1 MPNDNIKNMVNSL
14 ASGDNVKAQDAFKN
28 ALSDKIGQALDNKRQ
43 SVATDWL
50 GSAKELEATKAASGL
65 DKVQGAVTTPMGIG
79 SADNLAAQTPGFAGA
94 EIANVCNESALIA
107 ARKNKK
113 TIEMDDVQDAIDR
126 VIGGLEKKNKLIS
139 PEEKK
144 IVAFRP
150 IAIQKLEALKKHF
163 ENNPSKSSYL

>member
-14 ASGDNVKAQDAFKN
+14 AGGDNVKAQDAFKN

-79 SADNLAAQTPGFAGA
+79 SADNLAAQTPGQEQEPVQEPV
-94 EIANVCNESALIA
+94 EIDQGGE
-107 ARKNKK
+107 
-113 TIEMDDVQDAIDR
+113 DVEPA
-126 VIGGLEKKNKLIS
+126 VV
-139 PEEKK
+139 PE
-144 IVAFRP
+144 V
-150 IAIQKLEALKKHF
+150 
-163 ENNPSKSSYL
+163 